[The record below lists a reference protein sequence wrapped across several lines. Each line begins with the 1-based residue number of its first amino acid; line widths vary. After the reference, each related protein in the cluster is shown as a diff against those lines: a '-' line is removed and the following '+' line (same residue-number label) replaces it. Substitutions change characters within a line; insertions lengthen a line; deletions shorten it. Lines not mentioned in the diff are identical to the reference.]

1 MTDVAA
7 FVGIDR
13 SHLYTVF
20 KQTLG
25 VSPKEYLTEYRL
37 RRACALLLEPALS
50 VTAVANSV
58 GFENNLY
65 FSKVFRKR
73 TGLSPSEYRAR
84 KGAAP

>member
-1 MTDVAA
+1 MKKGRG
-7 FVGIDR
+7 GIHCNWQ
-13 SHLYTVF
+13 SLMNPIKGINWGKVWEWSA
-20 KQTLG
+20 LP
-25 VSPKEYLTEYRL
+25 VC
-37 RRACALLLEPALS
+37 ACALLLEPALS
-50 VTAVANSV
+50 VSAVANSV

>member
-1 MTDVAA
+1 MRWPLTVTDVAA

-37 RRACALLLEPALS
+37 RRACALLLEPALL
-50 VTAVANSV
+50 
-58 GFENNLY
+58 G
-65 FSKVFRKR
+65 
-73 TGLSPSEYRAR
+73 
-84 KGAAP
+84 